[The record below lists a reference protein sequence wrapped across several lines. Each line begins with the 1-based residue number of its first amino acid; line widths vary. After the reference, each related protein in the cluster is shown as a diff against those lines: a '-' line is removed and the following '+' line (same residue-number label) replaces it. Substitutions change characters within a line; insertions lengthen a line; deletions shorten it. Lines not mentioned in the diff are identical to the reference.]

1 MAAVFIRVKV
11 VRVLA
16 ALGLILAACGDDK
29 AAGGSDGVDI
39 DPKDASGSETSEVV
53 VPDAADGGVGDL
65 GAGSDGDGT
74 SSLDTED
81 VQPDQANDAPP
92 SPDADATVDAV
103 SDVPTGPDLD
113 NTGFPS
119 SEMMVKI
126 ISPSGG
132 ERTQFISGTLRL
144 GGILFG
150 DVDTMRWK
158 ISPGGQ
164 SGAIQKGAYWISGQI
179 PLQPGDNRVVV
190 TAERGDAVVDDALV
204 VTYNPAFRFDTAPR
218 ARPDVVWVGAKQPVV
233 FTIAASLYPQFAANT
248 MTLLEVDSDGNTIAT
263 VGGMVDNGQTS
274 MTGDEIQGDG
284 VFTRR
289 TEVTCS
295 GVGTRYYRVSVQVD
309 NGISSYK
316 ALSEAVPVH
325 CLQHFSG
332 ADCQNHLA
340 VVLQAEASAKA
351 GAPLSDVVASLKA
364 SPGVADA
371 GRAGDDGFSIWMQ
384 FESGILGAVLL
395 SPPNTRGGDDEPPA
409 GADDEPSASAPFDP
423 PPGGLFVPQA
433 VGNVV
438 DIRSKKAIVLAPFA
452 AEFGATEDGPTVAS
466 AIGINECPSFS
477 LTGGAALQGPAASL
491 ERFRDLASHG
501 IISIS
506 THGEALFGDLA
517 AETKR
522 DLYDWDHTGA
532 QEVIWSGEAVQ
543 CNQLLQTSQACTV
556 SNTDLT
562 GGCPV
567 GTVCQVTQGS
577 GGGNASG
584 VCLDRTQVDLR
595 LGRVLLTNRG
605 YAMTPAFFEAYASG
619 GYPNSVVNLGACR
632 TMYNGT
638 LVSAFF
644 GNGAMAITGF
654 SDYVD
659 SAWAKARVV
668 EMFEGSVGKGLLG
681 EGYKAAQDPSHPGT
695 WWRLFG
701 ASNLDLSNSEIVN
714 PSFEDGDT
722 TGWTTD
728 GDGRVVTRLGAT
740 LPANGKFMGLL
751 STGLGFTVQTGTL
764 EQDFCIPPDKNEV
777 EIQWKFYSEEFKEYC
792 GSQFQDTF
800 QAVLL
805 GAAGQLTVVD
815 VKVDNL
821 CGYTDW
827 PACGSC
833 VNPES
838 CDYECMGGSGCLFKS
853 GICEG
858 SFSCKC
864 GKYFSGLVPSDVSFD
879 QNGVWTT
886 LWQRSV
892 KNVKPLA
899 GAGKV
904 TLRLFAT
911 DKGDSVFD
919 TVILVDEVRFR

>member
-1 MAAVFIRVKV
+1 MAAVYKR
-11 VRVLA
+11 VRVVCALA
-16 ALGLILAACGDDK
+16 AVGLALAACGESTG
-29 AAGGSDGVDI
+29 AGADSGAGVDSA
-39 DPKDASGSETSEVV
+39 DLSGSETQDVV
-53 VPDAADGGVGDL
+53 AGDSADGGVKDGTVGGVDADGGSL
-65 GAGSDGDGT
+65 SDGAT
-74 SSLDTED
+74 D
-81 VQPDQANDAPP
+81 VAPDQALDGTPTPDTDA
-92 SPDADATVDAV
+92 AVDGGV
-103 SDVPTGPDLD
+103 DVPTGPDLD

-119 SEMMVKI
+119 AELMVKI

-150 DVDTMRWK
+150 DADTMSWK

-190 TAERGDAVVDDALV
+190 TAEHGGEVVDDSLV

-218 ARPDVVWVGAKQPVV
+218 ARPDVVWVGTKQPVV
-233 FTIAASLYPQFAANT
+233 FTIAASLYPQFTAST
-248 MTLLEVDSDGNTIAT
+248 MTLLEVDSDGNTLAT

-274 MTGDEIQGDG
+274 TAGDEIQGDG

-289 TEVTCS
+289 TELTCS
-295 GVGTRYYRVSVQVD
+295 GPGTRYYRVSVQVD
-309 NGISSYK
+309 NGVSAYK

-325 CLQHFSG
+325 CLEHLAG
-332 ADCQNHLA
+332 TTCQNHLA
-340 VVLQAEASAKA
+340 IVLQAEASAKA
-351 GAPLSDVVASLKA
+351 GAPLDDVVASLKA
-364 SPGVADA
+364 SPTVADA
-371 GRAGDDGFSIWMQ
+371 GRAADDGYSVWIQ
-384 FESGILGAVLL
+384 FDTGVLAAVLL
-395 SPPNTRGGDDEPPA
+395 APPNTRGGGGDD
-409 GADDEPSASAPFDP
+409 DDSAAVPFDP
-423 PPGGLFVPQA
+423 PPGGLFQPQA

-466 AIGINECPSFS
+466 AIGANECPSFS

-506 THGEALFGDLA
+506 THGEALF
-517 AETKR
+517 ETLDPAKKR
-522 DLYDWDHTGA
+522 ALYDWDHTGA

-543 CNQLLQTSQACTV
+543 CNQLLQSAQSCTV

-562 GGCPV
+562 GGCPL
-567 GTVCQVTQGS
+567 GTICQVTQGS

-595 LGRVLLTNRG
+595 LGRLVLTNRG
-605 YAMTPAFFEAYASG
+605 YAMTPAFFEAYAGG
-619 GYPNSVVNLGACR
+619 GYPNSLVNLGACR

-638 LVSAFF
+638 LVAAFF
-644 GNGAMAITGF
+644 GSGAMAVTGF

-659 SAWAKARVV
+659 SAWAKARVL
-668 EMFEGSVGKGLLG
+668 ELFESTVGKGLLG

-805 GAAGQLTVVD
+805 GGAGQLTIVD

-838 CDYECMGGSGCLFKS
+838 CDYECMGGSGCLFKG

-864 GKYFSGLVPSDVSFD
+864 GKYFTGLVPSDVSFD
-879 QNGVWTT
+879 QNGVFMT
-886 LWQRSV
+886 LWQRSI

>member
-1 MAAVFIRVKV
+1 MAAVFKRVKV
-11 VRVLA
+11 LCALA
-16 ALGLILAACGDDK
+16 ALGTVLAACGDGTGTG
-29 AAGGSDGVDI
+29 AGDGADVDPA
-39 DPKDASGSETSEVV
+39 DTSGSETQEVV
-53 VPDAADGGVGDL
+53 AGDDVDSGDGSIGGGDTDGAALPDTALDEGPDQTSDGTGATDVDAAPDAAP
-65 GAGSDGDGT
+65 
-74 SSLDTED
+74 D
-81 VQPDQANDAPP
+81 V
-92 SPDADATVDAV
+92 S
-103 SDVPTGPDLD
+103 TGPDLD
-113 NTGFPS
+113 NTGYPS
-119 SEMMVKI
+119 AELMVKI

-150 DVDTMRWK
+150 EVDTMSWR

-190 TAERGDAVVDDALV
+190 TAERDGTVVDDALV
-204 VTYNPAFRFDTAPR
+204 VTYNPAFRFDTSPR
-218 ARPDVVWVGAKQPVV
+218 ARPDVVWVGTKQPVV

-248 MTLLEVDSDGNTIAT
+248 MTLLEVDPDGNTLAT
-263 VGGMVDNGQTS
+263 VGSMVDNGQTS
-274 MTGDEIQGDG
+274 TTGDEIQGDG

-289 TEVTCS
+289 TEVTCA
-295 GVGTRYYRVSVQVD
+295 GPGTRFYRVSVQVD
-309 NGISSYK
+309 NGVSSYK

-325 CLQHFSG
+325 CLEHLSG
-332 ADCQNHLA
+332 TTCQDHLA
-340 VVLQAEASAKA
+340 LVLQAEASAKA
-351 GAPLSDVVASLKA
+351 GAPLADVVASLKA
-364 SPGVADA
+364 SPTVADA
-371 GRAGDDGFSIWMQ
+371 GRAGDDGFSIWIQ
-384 FESGILGAVLL
+384 FESGVLAAVLL
-395 SPPNTRGGDDEPPA
+395 SPPNTRGGGDDEQ
-409 GADDEPSASAPFDP
+409 ADVPFDP
-423 PPGGLFVPQA
+423 PPGGLFQPQA

-452 AEFGATEDGPTVAS
+452 AEFGATEDGPAVAS
-466 AIGINECPSFS
+466 AIGVNECPSFS

-506 THGEALFGDLA
+506 THGEALFGTMDPLK
-517 AETKR
+517 KR
-522 DLYDWDHTGA
+522 ALYDWDHTGA

-543 CNQLLQTSQACTV
+543 CNQLLQNSQSCTV

-562 GGCPV
+562 GGCPL
-567 GTVCQVTQGS
+567 GTICQVTQGS

-605 YAMTPAFFEAYASG
+605 YAMTPSFFEAYAAG
-619 GYPNSVVNLGACR
+619 GYPNSVVNLGGCR

-644 GNGAMAITGF
+644 GSGAMAVTGF

-668 EMFEGSVGKGLLG
+668 EMFSGSVGKGLLG
-681 EGYKAAQDPSHPGT
+681 EGFKAAQDPSHPGT

-805 GAAGQLTVVD
+805 GGAGQLTVVD

-838 CDYECMGGSGCLFKS
+838 CDYECMGGSGCLFNG

-864 GKYFSGLVPSDVSFD
+864 GKYFTGLVPSDVSFD

>member
-1 MAAVFIRVKV
+1 MATLFGRDGL
-11 VRVLA
+11 VRCLA
-16 ALGLILAACGDDK
+16 ALAVLTVACGDATQGGAGDT
-29 AAGGSDGVDI
+29 ADVNPVDTPATETQDVGAETGGDGLAGGEDT
-39 DPKDASGSETSEVV
+39 DAAETTPPPEDVTEPDA
-53 VPDAADGGVGDL
+53 VPDADP
-65 GAGSDGDGT
+65 
-74 SSLDTED
+74 
-81 VQPDQANDAPP
+81 Q
-92 SPDADATVDAV
+92 PDADAIDETQPD
-103 SDVPTGPDLD
+103 STTGPDID
-113 NTGFPS
+113 NAGFPGA
-119 SEMMVKI
+119 EPMIKI
-126 ISPSGG
+126 ISPWGG

-150 DVDTMRWK
+150 DVDTVNWK
-158 ISPGGQ
+158 IEPGGQ

-179 PLQPGDNRVVV
+179 PLLPGDNRVVV
-190 TAERGDAVVDDALV
+190 TAEKGDSVVDDALV

-218 ARPDVVWVGAKQPVV
+218 ARPEVVWIGSKQQVV
-233 FTIAASLYPQFAANT
+233 FTIAAALYPQFKPST
-248 MTLLEVDSDGNTIAT
+248 MTLLEVDADGNQVAGKGT
-263 VGGMVDNGQTS
+263 MVDNGQTS
-274 MTGDEIQGDG
+274 TTGDEIQGDG

-289 TEVTCS
+289 VEVDCKQLP
-295 GVGTRYYRVSVQVD
+295 GPRYFRVSVDVD
-309 NGISSYK
+309 NGVNSYT
-316 ALSEAVPVH
+316 ALSEAVPVY
-325 CLQHFSG
+325 CLEHFSPTE
-332 ADCQNHLA
+332 CQGHLE
-340 VVLQAEASAKA
+340 VILQAEASAKA
-351 GAPLSDVVASLKA
+351 GAPLDQVVTALKA
-364 SPGVADA
+364 SPTVADA
-371 GRAGDDGFSIWMQ
+371 GRAAEDGYGLWVQ
-384 FESGILGAVLL
+384 FDSGILGAVLL
-395 SPPNTRGGDDEPPA
+395 SPPNTRGGEE
-409 GADDEPSASAPFDP
+409 GADESDDAPPFDP
-423 PPGGLFVPQA
+423 PPGGLFAPQA
-433 VGNVV
+433 VTAANIV
-438 DIRSKKAIVLAPFA
+438 DIRSKKAVVLAPFA
-452 AEFGATEDGPTVAS
+452 AEFGTTEDGPAVAA

-477 LTGGAALQGPAASL
+477 LTGGAALQGAAANL
-491 ERFRDLASHG
+491 NQFRDISSHG
-501 IISIS
+501 IVSIS
-506 THGEALFGDLA
+506 SHGEALFGGLDPA
-517 AETKR
+517 KKR
-522 DLYDWDHTGA
+522 SMYEWDHVGN

-543 CNQLLQTSQACTV
+543 CNQLLQTNQSCTV

-567 GTVCQVTQGS
+567 GTICQVTQGS

-595 LGRVLLTNRG
+595 LGRVVMTNRG
-605 YAMTPAFFEAYASG
+605 YAMTPSFFEAYAG
-619 GYPNSVVNLGACR
+619 LGYPNSAVNLGACR
-632 TMYNGT
+632 TMFNGT
-638 LVSAFF
+638 LVSALF

-654 SDYVD
+654 SGYVD

-668 EMFEGSVGKGLLG
+668 ETFEGSVGKGLLG
-681 EGYKAAQDPSHPGT
+681 EGYKAAQDPSNSGT

-701 ASNLDLSNSEIVN
+701 ASNLDLSNAEIVN

-740 LPANGKFMGLL
+740 QPASGKFMGLL
-751 STGLGFTVQTGTL
+751 STGLGFTVQSGTL

-838 CDYECMGGSGCLFKS
+838 CDYECMGGSGCFFNG

-864 GKYFSGLVPSDVSFD
+864 GKFFTGLVPSDVSFD
-879 QNGVWTT
+879 QNGVFTT
-886 LWQRSV
+886 LWQRSI

>member
-1 MAAVFIRVKV
+1 MAAVLKRVRFV
-11 VRVLA
+11 CA
-16 ALGLILAACGDDK
+16 AAAVGMVLAACGDNDGGG
-29 AAGGSDGVDI
+29 AGSGADA
-39 DPKDASGSETSEVV
+39 DPADVSGGETQEVV
-53 VPDAADGGVGDL
+53 VGDGADGGAEDVGPGGGDADGEPL
-65 GAGSDGDGT
+65 ADAAPDQAGDGT
-74 SSLDTED
+74 VT
-81 VQPDQANDAPP
+81 PD
-92 SPDADATVDAV
+92 VDAAAEV
-103 SDVPTGPDLD
+103 DVPTGPNLG
-113 NTGFPS
+113 NTGYPS
-119 SEMMVKI
+119 AELMVKI

-150 DVDTMRWK
+150 EVDTMSWK

-190 TAERGDAVVDDALV
+190 TAEHGATVVDDSLV
-204 VTYNPAFRFDTAPR
+204 VTYNPAFRFDTPPR
-218 ARPDVVWVGAKQPVV
+218 ARPDVVWLGTKQPVV

-248 MTLLEVDSDGNTIAT
+248 MTLLEVDADGNTIAT
-263 VGGMVDNGQTS
+263 VGGMVDSGQTS
-274 MTGDEIQGDG
+274 TTGDEIQGDG
-284 VFTRR
+284 VFTHRA
-289 TEVTCS
+289 EVACAAS
-295 GVGTRYYRVSVQVD
+295 GTRYYRVSVQVD
-309 NGISSYK
+309 NGVSSYK

-325 CLQHFSG
+325 CLEHLSG
-332 ADCQNHLA
+332 ITCENHLGI
-340 VVLQAEASAKA
+340 VLQAEASAKA
-351 GAPLSDVVASLKA
+351 GAPLDDVIASLQA
-364 SPGVADA
+364 SPAVADA
-371 GRAGDDGFSIWMQ
+371 GRASGDGFSLWIQ
-384 FESGILGAVLL
+384 FKTGVLAAVLL
-395 SPPNTRGGDDEPPA
+395 APPNTRGGGDNAPA
-409 GADDEPSASAPFDP
+409 DPPFDP
-423 PPGGLFVPQA
+423 PPGGLFQAQA
-433 VGNVV
+433 VGNLV

-452 AEFGATEDGPTVAS
+452 AEFGATEDGPAVAA
-466 AIGINECPSFS
+466 AIGATECPSFS
-477 LTGGAALQGPAASL
+477 LSGGAALQGAAASL

-506 THGEALFGDLA
+506 SHGEALFGTLDPKK
-517 AETKR
+517 KR
-522 DLYDWDHTGA
+522 ALYGWDHAGA
-532 QEVIWSGEAVQ
+532 QEVIWSGEAIQ
-543 CNQLLQTSQACTV
+543 CNQLLQASQACTV
-556 SNTDLT
+556 SNADPT
-562 GGCPV
+562 GGCPL
-567 GTVCQVTQGS
+567 GTTCQVTQGS

-605 YAMTPAFFEAYASG
+605 YAITPAFFEAYAGG

-638 LVSAFF
+638 LVAAFF
-644 GNGAMAITGF
+644 GSGAMAITGF
-654 SDYVD
+654 SGYVD
-659 SAWAKARVV
+659 SAWAKARVL
-668 EMFEGSVGKGLLG
+668 ETFEGSVGKGLLG
-681 EGYKAAQDPSHPGT
+681 EGYKTAQDPTHPGT

-714 PSFEDGDT
+714 PSFEDGDA

-838 CDYECMGGSGCLFKS
+838 CDYECMGGSGCRFNGS
-853 GICEG
+853 ICEG
-858 SFSCKC
+858 SYSCKC

-919 TVILVDEVRFR
+919 TVILVDDVRFR